1 MNRQRLTLTVVC
13 IATAM
18 LMLDIAVVNTAMP
31 SIGKDLDTGL
41 SGLQWVVDAYTLA
54 LAAIVL
60 TAGSVADRL
69 GRRVV
74 FVTGLAVFT
83 ASSAAC
89 AAAPSIAVLEVA
101 RAVQGLGAGLLFAT
115 SLAILVNAYPE
126 ARERAGAMAVYGSV
140 IGASFLLGPLMG
152 GLLTS
157 GLSWRWVFFVNI
169 PLGIATYVLT
179 RRGVNESKDPHPRRV
194 DWCGQLTLTVG
205 LFLLVLGLLR
215 GNEDGWGSAPIVV
228 VLGLAGAMLVA
239 FVAIEHRVTHP
250 MLPLG
255 FFRNRRFTAAQIAV
269 FGISAGLF
277 SLYIYL
283 GIYLQ
288 SVLGLSAVGAGAVF
302 LIPTVFNVGVAGAT
316 AQLGERFSEALLVG
330 AGLLL
335 CAGGTAMLLTVDAS
349 SSWVAILPGA
359 TVAMIGTG
367 LINPVVSTIAM
378 SALPER
384 HLGLAAGAQD
394 TFRQAG
400 IAVGVAGLG
409 ALVPAHA
416 LEHGNPV
423 AYVDGLH
430 DATVAGVLIAA
441 LCGLGAAA
449 LLHRR
454 AAAPAAEAAPA
465 PA

>member
-31 SIGKDLDTGL
+31 SIGKDLETGL

-69 GRRVV
+69 GRRAV

-115 SLAILVNAYPE
+115 SLAILVDAYPE
-126 ARERAGAMAVYGSV
+126 ARERAGALAVYGSV

-179 RRGVNESKDPHPRRV
+179 RRGVDESKDPHPRRV
-194 DWCGQLTLTVG
+194 DWGGQVTLTAG
-205 LFLLVLGLLR
+205 LFLLVLALLR
-215 GNEDGWGSAPIVV
+215 GNEDGWGSTGIVV
-228 VLGLAGAMLVA
+228 VLSAAVVSLVA
-239 FVAIEHRVTHP
+239 FVVIEARSTHP

-255 FFRNRRFTAAQIAV
+255 FFRNKRFTAAQIAV

-277 SLYIYL
+277 SLFIYL

-288 SVLGLSAVGAGAVF
+288 SVLGLSAGRGRAGV
-302 LIPTVFNVGVAGAT
+302 LLPTVFEIRVAG
-316 AQLGERFSEALLVG
+316 
-330 AGLLL
+330 
-335 CAGGTAMLLTVDAS
+335 
-349 SSWVAILPGA
+349 
-359 TVAMIGTG
+359 
-367 LINPVVSTIAM
+367 
-378 SALPER
+378 
-384 HLGLAAGAQD
+384 GLA
-394 TFRQAG
+394 
-400 IAVGVAGLG
+400 
-409 ALVPAHA
+409 P
-416 LEHGNPV
+416 P
-423 AYVDGLH
+423 
-430 DATVAGVLIAA
+430 
-441 LCGLGAAA
+441 
-449 LLHRR
+449 
-454 AAAPAAEAAPA
+454 
-465 PA
+465 